1 MPYFILFLSLSFSLF
16 LSSTL
21 ISFCVSLFLS
31 VPPPSLSIFTLCF
44 NAYLTRYLSL
54 LLSACVFIKIKCF
67 VSLKTLIVRNHS
79 LVDRGGVF
87 CIGPGAHQH
96 RPTIQAYRQLFT
108 VHGAGMY
115 WVTILRLWKNFRFCR
130 NPEPYRPKY
139 FELIGIQTYWSRL
152 ENLGFPFKLSV

>member
-79 LVDRGGVF
+79 LVDRGGVY
-87 CIGPGAHQH
+87 CRPRGTPTQAHN
-96 RPTIQAYRQLFT
+96 TGLYATFYRAWGRNVLSHYPQTLEKLPVLSKPRALQTEIFWIDWHT
-108 VHGAGMY
+108 DLLIK
-115 WVTILRLWKNFRFCR
+115 TWKPRVSF
-130 NPEPYRPKY
+130 
-139 FELIGIQTYWSRL
+139 
-152 ENLGFPFKLSV
+152 